1 MNNKTESNDMAKTYP
16 AKQMQRVG
24 ELHNEAL
31 SIFARMERIIDEL
44 KSIEPREKLNALP
57 NIEDWLGQLSGRA
70 HVQGSRVRY
79 VYEPAND

>member
-1 MNNKTESNDMAKTYP
+1 MAKTYP
-16 AKQMQRVG
+16 AKQMARVH

-31 SIFARMERIIDEL
+31 SMFNRLEHIIDEL
-44 KSIEPREKLNALP
+44 KRVEPREKGVLNALP

-70 HVQGSRVRY
+70 HVQGSRARY